1 MRHLLSGLLMIASVT
16 LATDAGAATPSYS
29 QQRFIA
35 RGSDALRAGPPVR
48 NDSDSVRQPYP
59 PRFYQDESRGI
70 QGRPFRD
77 DLCDEVRLIPAVW
90 VDRPPESG
98 DAGARV
104 ATVRDLLVNVGS
116 LLRFQRSGDLR
127 SFRHRAD

>member
-1 MRHLLSGLLMIASVT
+1 VRHLLSGLLMIASVT

-35 RGSDALRAGPPVR
+35 RGSDTLRAGPPVR

-70 QGRPFRD
+70 QGCGWLMRRAID
-77 DLCDEVRLIPAVW
+77 TNNRNWLQRYRAC
-90 VDRPPESG
+90 
-98 DAGARV
+98 AR
-104 ATVRDLLVNVGS
+104 
-116 LLRFQRSGDLR
+116 
-127 SFRHRAD
+127 